1 MRIRLLEIV
10 QCAFLAYFG
19 RICRFVKKIQKNI
32 LFHKQTVKL
41 FMKNACVILKIV
53 SRSVYCLIKMNGSD
67 FEISEV
73 LIEVVSKNR
82 LKNIPFCCCFAT
94 SMSFEKIEN
103 GKMIWQKGIRCKLL
117 CLFNYAMRYNNITM
131 TGLWEIGI
139 FKFSSHIILF
149 LGEMAERRRNG
160 VCSGQ
165 YCKKI
170 NRKKFLI
177 FLSFVTMWSV
187 VIKKIILIKLY
198 GKKKI
203 GYERKLT
210 LKWDQYNIV
219 YYLISIKPFHL

>member
-1 MRIRLLEIV
+1 MSIWE
-10 QCAFLAYFG
+10 
-19 RICRFVKKIQKNI
+19 KNTKNI

-94 SMSFEKIEN
+94 SMSFKKIEN
-103 GKMIWQKGIRCKLL
+103 GKIIWQKGIRCKQL
-117 CLFNYAMRYNNITM
+117 CLFNYAMRYDNITM

-149 LGEMAERRRNG
+149 LGEMTERWGNG
-160 VCSGQ
+160 VYSDNIT
-165 YCKKI
+165 KK
-170 NRKKFLI
+170 
-177 FLSFVTMWSV
+177 
-187 VIKKIILIKLY
+187 
-198 GKKKI
+198 
-203 GYERKLT
+203 
-210 LKWDQYNIV
+210 
-219 YYLISIKPFHL
+219 